1 MHNLQFI
8 QLAQYHEEEEK
19 ETGMTQRPVKV
30 SGLKNNHAKTS
41 ANCCQKFNEMC
52 LSNMLTFIL
61 TYFIYTS
68 EHISLYIIAPCF

>member
-8 QLAQYHEEEEK
+8 QLAQYHEEEGK

-30 SGLKNNHAKTS
+30 PGLKNNHAKTS

-52 LSNMLTFIL
+52 LSNIL
-61 TYFIYTS
+61 IYTYIL
-68 EHISLYIIAPCF
+68 HIYFRTHKLIHNSTF